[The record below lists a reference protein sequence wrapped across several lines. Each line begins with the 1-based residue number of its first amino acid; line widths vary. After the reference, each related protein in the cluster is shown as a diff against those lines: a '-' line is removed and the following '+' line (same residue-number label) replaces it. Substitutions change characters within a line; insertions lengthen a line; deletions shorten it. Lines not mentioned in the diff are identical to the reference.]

1 MNKLTKC
8 FKDVI
13 VSAPGYVLLNALVLI
28 LAAVAQVGISFFLG
42 ILVQAVSGETDSS
55 RLFAQAIVGFAVCIC
70 IGGNTSNVNELL
82 STLFTKKSKKYIY
95 NNFIQDI
102 LSEKQD
108 SFEGHEFFDELMF
121 AENNIESTT
130 NVCIKFFNKLFGS
143 VFTIVIGCCAI
154 AYVDRVILGLVL
166 VQALLLTVINKYIVR
181 NRMQINRKYIEEE
194 RKADYFKKILTSKKE
209 CREVFGYGI
218 QDFFL
223 AQWERAFLRF
233 AKAKSTFQMKV
244 QLLMFIQAFLR
255 QACIVLLTIY
265 YLQLIRNQQITMEQ
279 FVFVNGSMW
288 ILVNHINRLVM
299 ILTYEMKEDI
309 EKTEKY
315 YEFTGQLKGE
325 DNREASRQKEVKD
338 FHKIELKNL
347 SYRYPGQVKDA
358 VHGINLEIPKGQII
372 SILGH
377 NGSGK
382 STLSKILCGCLENYE
397 GRMSVD
403 GISVAKLD
411 KDSFSALWGIGFQE
425 FTRFSFSILEN
436 IQIGFIEKGRDEA
449 VLAAGK
455 AGLQEIIDK
464 MPLKEN
470 TILGK
475 EYDENGQ
482 ELSGGEWQRIILARA
497 YMGEH
502 SVIILDEPTAAV
514 DPLEEYRLLENIR
527 EQIGGSTVILISHRI
542 GFAKL
547 ADRILVMKEG
557 KIVEDGTHESLTVMQ
572 GEYYRMFCA
581 QKKLY
586 DRGDI

>member
-8 FKDVI
+8 LKDVI

-42 ILVQAVSGETDSS
+42 ILVQAVSGGTDTG
-55 RLFAQAIVGFAVCIC
+55 RLFAPAIVGFAVCIC

-108 SFEGHEFFDELMF
+108 SFEGHEFLEELAF

-143 VFTIVIGCCAI
+143 VFTIIIGCCAI

-166 VQALLLTVINKYIVR
+166 VQALLLTVINKYIVQK
-181 NRMQINRKYIEEE
+181 RMKINRKYIEEE
-194 RKADYFKKILTSKKE
+194 RKANYFKKILTSKKE
-209 CREVFGYGI
+209 CREVFGCGL

-233 AKAKSTFQMKV
+233 AKAKSDFQVKV

-255 QACIVLLTIY
+255 QTCIVLLTIY
-265 YLQLIRNQQITMEQ
+265 YLQLIRNQLITMEQ

-315 YEFTGQLKGE
+315 YEFTDRLKRE
-325 DNREASRQKEVKD
+325 DNREASRQTGVKD

-347 SYRYPGQVKDA
+347 SYRYPGQTKDA
-358 VHGINLEIPKGQII
+358 VHGINLEISKGQII
-372 SILGH
+372 SILGY

-397 GRMSVD
+397 GSMSVD
-403 GISVAKLD
+403 GINAAELD
-411 KDSFSALWGIGFQE
+411 KNSFSALWGIGFQE
-425 FTRFSFSILEN
+425 FTRFSFSIFEN
-436 IQIGFIEKGRDEA
+436 IQIGFIEKGRREA
-449 VLAAGK
+449 ILAVRK

-470 TILGK
+470 TVLGK

-502 SVIILDEPTAAV
+502 PVIILDEPTAAV
-514 DPLEEYRLLENIR
+514 DPLEEFRLLENIR
-527 EQIGGSTVILISHRI
+527 EQIGGSTVVLISHRI

-557 KIVEDGTHESLTVMQ
+557 RIVEDGTHESLTARQ